1 VVLGSAGL
9 ADEEGATALLSAER
23 ERVVIGLEVDGGR
36 IRSRGRNPVDL
47 PLIETLGWVVSAGV
61 GLLLVTAVARV
72 GERAGPDLEL
82 VRRVC
87 RVGRPVL
94 AAGGVASIEDLR
106 DLRAAGAAGAVVGS
120 AWIEGSLDLAAA
132 DAELDIGPSAT

>member
-1 VVLGSAGL
+1 
-9 ADEEGATALLSAER
+9 
-23 ERVVIGLEVDGGR
+23 
-36 IRSRGRNPVDL
+36 
-47 PLIETLGWVVSAGV
+47 
-61 GLLLVTAVARV
+61 
-72 GERAGPDLEL
+72 
-82 VRRVC
+82 
-87 RVGRPVL
+87 VL